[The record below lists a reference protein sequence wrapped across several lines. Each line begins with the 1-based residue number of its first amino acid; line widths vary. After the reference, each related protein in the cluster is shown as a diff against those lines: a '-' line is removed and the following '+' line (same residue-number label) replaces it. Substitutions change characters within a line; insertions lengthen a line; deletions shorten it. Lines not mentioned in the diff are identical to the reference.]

1 MLVFLLFPVKFWA
14 IQYNLCHGKYNG
26 GHTVVNFQVNVDLLF
41 MLESFHS
48 KEGEGFPGMFIVSP
62 SYNMDA
68 GREVSDY
75 PFYF

>member
-1 MLVFLLFPVKFWA
+1 
-14 IQYNLCHGKYNG
+14 
-26 GHTVVNFQVNVDLLF
+26 